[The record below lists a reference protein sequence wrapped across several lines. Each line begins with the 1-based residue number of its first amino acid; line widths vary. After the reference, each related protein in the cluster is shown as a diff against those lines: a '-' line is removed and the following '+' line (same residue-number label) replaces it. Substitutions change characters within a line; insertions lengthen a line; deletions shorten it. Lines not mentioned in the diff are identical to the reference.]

1 MKYDMLTNTAF
12 FRAAQNGCHDEM
24 TANYGEFIEKVVEVC
39 GCADGKPLAF
49 ATLVYTEIELDSLKP
64 DSDPAMKLIAKAKQ
78 FLDDMQTMLE
88 QLPITE
94 VKSASPTSKASGL
107 SWTGDITSLVELMY
121 GLQEMQCINDG
132 KLSIEELGNRLFS
145 ALGMEPRIYTRL
157 YINIK
162 KRSLRNGVR
171 TYFLTE
177 MRQMLDERIDQ
188 DIHISLRRK

>member
-1 MKYDMLTNTAF
+1 MLTDTAF
-12 FRAAQNGCHDEM
+12 FRAAQNGSHDEM

-39 GCADGKPLAF
+39 GCADGKPQAF

-78 FLDDMQTMLE
+78 FLNDMQTMLE

-107 SWTGDITSLVELMY
+107 SWTGDITSLVELVY
-121 GLQEMQCINDG
+121 GLQEMRCINDG

>member
-1 MKYDMLTNTAF
+1 MLTDTAF
-12 FRAAQNGCHDEM
+12 FRAAQNGSHDEM
-24 TANYGEFIEKVVEVC
+24 AANYGEFIEKVVEVC

-64 DSDPAMKLIAKAKQ
+64 DSDPATKLIDKAKL

-94 VKSASPTSKASGL
+94 MKSVSPTSKASGL
-107 SWTGDITSLVELMY
+107 SWTGDITSLVELLY
-121 GLQEMQCINDG
+121 GLQEMRCINDG